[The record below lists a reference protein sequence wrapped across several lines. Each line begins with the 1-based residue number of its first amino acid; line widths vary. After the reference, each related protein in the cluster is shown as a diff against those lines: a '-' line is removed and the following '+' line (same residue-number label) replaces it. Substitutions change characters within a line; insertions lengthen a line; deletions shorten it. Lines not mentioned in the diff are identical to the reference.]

1 MNLDQVLEQMKASE
15 SQVKTAAAPA
25 PAPVK
30 SDALLDALQKTAA
43 PARPAGKG
51 NVVDDLMKMAS
62 ELAGTER
69 ELEIAHAAACGGAF
83 ADTAIAK
90 FAAYDAQVASM
101 PKQAA
106 VSNDNDEVVKLAA
119 ETGYADAVAE
129 IQAASMQ
136 KQASDEDEIVKQ
148 AAEVGY
154 ADAVAEIQAAGMQK
168 QASDDELV
176 KQAAAAGY
184 QDTQVKLAE
193 EYKAGQEQALVDVHN
208 VAVGEF
214 LKGAAEAEIMINQAK
229 QAAAR

>member
-15 SQVKTAAAPA
+15 PTIKTAAAPA
-25 PAPVK
+25 PV
-30 SDALLDALQKTAA
+30 SNNALLDALHKTAA
-43 PARPAGKG
+43 PASQPAGKG
-51 NVVDDLMKMAS
+51 DAVDDLMKMAS

-106 VSNDNDEVVKLAA
+106 VYDNSDELVKQAA
-119 ETGYADAVAE
+119 EIGYADVVAE
-129 IQAASMQ
+129 LQGMN
-136 KQASDEDEIVKQ
+136 KQASDDEIVKQ
-148 AAEVGY
+148 ASEMGY
-154 ADAVAEIQAAGMQK
+154 ADVVTELQK

-176 KQAAAAGY
+176 KQAAAVGY

-214 LKGAAEAEIMINQAK
+214 LKGAAETELMVNQAR
-229 QAAAR
+229 AGR